1 MKKSFYQVM
10 YEAVSGIVY
19 MAGVFF
25 IGSRLSDFTESL
37 IKGSYHY
44 VFLLVF
50 AISIWALWA
59 YEKELNKKD

>member
-1 MKKSFYQVM
+1 MKKSFYQVI

-25 IGSRLSDFTESL
+25 IGSRLGDFTESL
-37 IKGSYHY
+37 IKGSYQY

-50 AISIWALWA
+50 AISFWALYA
-59 YEKELNKKD
+59 YDKELNKKD